1 MKGRKLLPSAEKQ
14 KSTGRVGPR
23 KRKSFSHRNDE
34 GDSDDDEIYLR
45 ARRKEQS
52 SIAKREK
59 GNWLKTKPETI
70 ENESQIR
77 RLPDFFMTEYNGL
90 TFVGLFFALRY
101 IYLSIGE
108 ESKEK
113 CRPTKITD
121 TFKPLHHDLLSV
133 GEVGNSAESL
143 FIFLNLVDLL

>member
-101 IYLSIGE
+101 IYLSIY
-108 ESKEK
+108 
-113 CRPTKITD
+113 R
-121 TFKPLHHDLLSV
+121 
-133 GEVGNSAESL
+133 
-143 FIFLNLVDLL
+143 